1 MIPARLSYRT
11 RRLRLPRSKGPSPR
25 NSVPAER
32 RPAQEC
38 RRLTDPRRPGIAKDA
53 RTAPR
58 YARTADKQR
67 PLPLRLRRQ
76 CREPPRAR
84 KDRESGETKES
95 SAPSRS
101 HRRATRAPAKCAR
114 HTPAFLP
121 SDRLPA
127 DALQILVRAAE
138 MAAAEKSPI
147 GRQGRRVDRLENAV
161 ALRIDNR
168 SLALRIRAP

>member
-11 RRLRLPRSKGPSPR
+11 RRLRLPRSRGPSPR

-67 PLPLRLRRQ
+67 LLPLRLRRQ

-101 HRRATRAPAKCAR
+101 HRRATRAPANAPGTR
-114 HTPAFLP
+114 RVSPRPAFLP

-147 GRQGRRVDRLENAV
+147 GPTGATGG
-161 ALRIDNR
+161 
-168 SLALRIRAP
+168 PP

>member
-11 RRLRLPRSKGPSPR
+11 RRLRLPRSRGPSPR

-101 HRRATRAPAKCAR
+101 HRRAPDTRRVSPR
-114 HTPAFLP
+114 PAFLP

-147 GRQGRRVDRLENAV
+147 GRQGRRMDRLENAV